1 MTENNIPLGYPVL
14 SEAELSSIRLENKRL
29 QEESEAYGQELI
41 DARNAKI
48 EIINEPLAPLPITG
62 STVADVKESAEA
74 SIADLATQMQAK
86 IDAISGL

>member
-41 DARNAKI
+41 DVRNAKI

>member
-1 MTENNIPLGYPVL
+1 MTQTPPTLPEGMQPPTTEQLTAYALARDAQNAYL
-14 SEAELSSIRLENKRL
+14 SAKEQAELDRL
-29 QEESEAYGQELI
+29 SVI
-41 DARNAKI
+41 T
-48 EIINEPLAPLPITG
+48 EPLAPLPITG